1 MCDARWRGGL
11 LDFGWAG
18 RVGRGE
24 RRLIEDADRVRV
36 STQAGGGALSVAR
49 QLACCGAALRR
60 QVAAYGSRRRCFVCC
75 LLLLCPYVHVH
86 VHVHVLAMSE
96 GRDGCG
102 CSATRQLQDKLQRP
116 ILGAQVFCR
125 RRPSS
130 CPPVSPPGVVA
141 RWLRDCAI
149 GAGPWA
155 RAFLPFCSNVAA
167 WAACPHVHMPTTP
180 TASQLDLKC
189 RPCPPA
195 RCRPLI
201 HHLSFHSIDYCLL

>member
-1 MCDARWRGGL
+1 

-24 RRLIEDADRVRV
+24 RGLIEDADRVRV
-36 STQAGGGALSVAR
+36 SSQAGVGALSVAR

-60 QVAAYGSRRRCFVCC
+60 QVAAYGIRRRSFVCC
-75 LLLLCPYVHVH
+75 LLLPCPYVYVHVH
-86 VHVHVLAMSE
+86 VYVHVRVRRRWPE

-102 CSATRQLQDKLQRP
+102 CSATRQLRDKLQRP

-125 RRPSS
+125 RLPSS
-130 CPPVSPPGVVA
+130 CPPVSSPGVMA

-167 WAACPHVHMPTTP
+167 WATCPHVHMPTTP
-180 TASQLDLKC
+180 TASSTGLKMSAL
-189 RPCPPA
+189 PA
-195 RCRPLI
+195 RSLAPFDSPSPST
-201 HHLSFHSIDYCLL
+201 SFHSIDYCLL

>member
-1 MCDARWRGGL
+1 L
-11 LDFGWAG
+11 
-18 RVGRGE
+18 
-24 RRLIEDADRVRV
+24 RV
-36 STQAGGGALSVAR
+36 SSQAGGGAFCGEA
-49 QLACCGAALRR
+49 ACVLRR
-60 QVAAYGSRRRCFVCC
+60 GIATTGGGLWKQTAVLCLLPVAAMSVC
-75 LLLLCPYVHVH
+75 LCPCPYPVHVQS
-86 VHVHVLAMSE
+86 MSE

-195 RCRPLI
+195 RRRPLI